1 MEIVF
6 AGFGGQ
12 GVLTAGLIVSEMAL
26 EEDKNVTWM
35 PAYGPTMRGGKAYS
49 VVKYS
54 DGEIG
59 GPDMEDI
66 DILVAMNEPSLE
78 YMTFLK
84 EGGTVIV
91 NSDSIPDDVK
101 IDEKFNVVRMPCL
114 EMALAVNNGKGA
126 TIVAIGAMIHK
137 CGLFPLELSKKVLY
151 DIFANK
157 GKEKYAPQNEA
168 AFMAGW
174 QAVE

>member
-26 EEDKNVTWM
+26 EEGKNVTWM

-54 DGEIG
+54 DDEIG
-59 GPDMEDI
+59 CPDMEDI

-78 YMTFLK
+78 YTSFLK
-84 EGGTVIV
+84 AGGTVIV
-91 NSDSIPDDVK
+91 NTDNIPEDIEIDSKYHVVK
-101 IDEKFNVVRMPCL
+101 LPCL
-114 EMALAVNNGKGA
+114 EMALNVNNNKGA

-137 CGLFPLELSKKVLY
+137 CELFSCDLSKKVLY
-151 DIFANK
+151 EIFASK
-157 GKEKYAPQNEA
+157 GKEKYAAGNEA
-168 AFMAGW
+168 ALMAGW
-174 QAVE
+174 NAV